1 MGVNFGLV
9 SHQAE
14 NRPIKITIG
23 VNIFWERGKI
33 IGWLGVINIQ
43 FKALPPRIA
52 VRVIKNI
59 GVVINKSLSVRFEQG
74 MECLGVHRIIIII
87 RIE

>member
-1 MGVNFGLV
+1 
-9 SHQAE
+9 
-14 NRPIKITIG
+14 
-23 VNIFWERGKI
+23 
-33 IGWLGVINIQ
+33 VINIQ